1 VPDNVLN
8 KSLLDRRKFYMS
20 EDQTNIS
27 GNDEPTEELEA
38 QKAATTNPMLEVI
51 LAKINAIGEEL
62 GSFRGELSSFRSEV
76 NTRFDALEKRMD
88 TIEKRMYTI
97 ERKFDVFSI
106 ELISVKAGVLDAQN
120 RLDELERKAS

>member
-1 VPDNVLN
+1 
-8 KSLLDRRKFYMS
+8 MS

-51 LAKINAIGEEL
+51 LAKVNAIGE
-62 GSFRGELSSFRSEV
+62 ELSSFRSEV